1 MRRVLSL
8 LLLNTLVLAGLA
20 EAGTITRPGKSFGG
34 TSWITGVVPTAADF
48 NGDID
53 TVYSEI
59 NGSIANVNVSASA
72 AIAGSKISPAFT
84 LDTSVTTGTPCRI
97 WTESDEAADAQRW
110 YACVSAGTWGLTTR
124 TDAGAIQATPIQI
137 NRSTGVVTF
146 VDAMI
151 ATQAQMETATSLVT
165 IVTPG
170 RVQNHPGV
178 VKGWGDFGNDGTTA
192 TSYNV
197 TSITDTAAGR
207 VTVTWA
213 TDFSSANYVVLGTA
227 QTGVGGGE
235 TCYVI
240 IRNDVAPTAGA
251 TEFDCLSTT
260 ETLIDPNEWHV
271 AAFGDQ

>member
-1 MRRVLSL
+1 MRRVLSGL
-8 LLLNTLVLAGLA
+8 LLSALVMAGIA

-59 NGSIANVNVSASA
+59 NGSITNVNIGASA

-84 LDTSVTTGTPCRI
+84 LDTSVTTATPCRLWI
-97 WTESDEAADAQRW
+97 ESDEAADAQRW
-110 YACVSAGTWGLTTR
+110 YACVSGGTWGLTTR

-170 RVQNHPGV
+170 RTQYHPGV
-178 VKGWGDFGNDGTTA
+178 AKAWVTA
-192 TSYNV
+192 NVTGGIVVSYNV
-197 TSITDTAAGR
+197 TSVTDTG
-207 VTVTWA
+207 TGLLTITWA
-213 TDFSSANYVVLGTA
+213 TDFSTADYTVVGTSQSAENGLR
-227 QTGVGGGE
+227 
-235 TCYVI
+235 VI
-240 IRNDVAPTAGA
+240 GISNATPPTAGA
-251 TEFDCLSTT
+251 VLMVASDIDNSAVRADP
-260 ETLIDPNEWHV
+260 TLWHV
-271 AAFGDQ
+271 VAFGDQ